1 MFALYSKEISSFL
14 NSLIGYI
21 VVIVFLVMVSLF
33 MWVFPGELN
42 LIDAGYSSIETL
54 FVIGPWVFLF
64 LIPAVTMRLFA
75 DEKKTGTIELLLT
88 KPLSDLQIVLA
99 KYFAGFTLVIFSLI
113 PTLFYY
119 FSVYSLGNPI
129 GNIDHGGTWG
139 SYIGLMFLASAYVSI
154 GIFASAITENQ
165 IIAFIIAVFLC
176 FFFFLGF
183 ESIATLEVFRSFDSL
198 IFQLGINEHYKSIS
212 RGVVDSRDIVYFL
225 SLDALFILLTK
236 TLLESRKW

>member
-21 VVIVFLVMVSLF
+21 VVTVFLVMVSLF

-99 KYFAGFTLVIFSLI
+99 KYLAGFTLVIFSLI

-119 FSVYSLGNPI
+119 LSVYILGNPI

-139 SYIGLMFLASAYVSI
+139 SYLGLMFLASAYVSI

-165 IIAFIIAVFLC
+165 IIAFIIAVFLS

-183 ESIATLEVFRSFDSL
+183 ESIATLEIFRNIDSL

-212 RGVVDSRDIVYFL
+212 RGVIDSRDIVYFL